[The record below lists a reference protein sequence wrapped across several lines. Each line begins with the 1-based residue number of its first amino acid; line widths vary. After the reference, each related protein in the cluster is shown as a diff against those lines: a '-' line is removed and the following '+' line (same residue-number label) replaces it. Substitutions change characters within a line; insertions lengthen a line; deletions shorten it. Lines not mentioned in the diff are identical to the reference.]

1 VAESRPY
8 RQVARAETQQRTR
21 EALLDAATAELYEGD
36 WPNASLTS
44 LAAKAGVTK
53 QTLLRHF
60 GSKEGLLVQTL
71 VRGAEEIRDQR
82 WSTPPGDAPAAIKNL
97 LEHYDTWGERAM
109 RVGSWQGESGVL
121 AVLSQGARQ
130 LHYQW
135 VEHAFEPWLSQLSE
149 GPRRRTRAA
158 LIVLCDVQS
167 WWILSH
173 DLRLERGEVQ
183 AVLTDLVERLLSG
196 HSR

>member
-1 VAESRPY
+1 MAERRPY

-21 EALLDAATAELYEGD
+21 EALLDAAAGELFEGD
-36 WPNASLTS
+36 WPNASLAA
-44 LAAKAGVTK
+44 LAERAGVSK

-82 WSTPPGDAPAAIKNL
+82 WSAPAGDIPAAIENL
-97 LEHYDTWGERAM
+97 LEHYDTWGERAL
-109 RVGSWQGESGVL
+109 RVGSWQRESGIL

-130 LHYQW
+130 LHYEW
-135 VEHAFEPWLSQLSE
+135 VDHAFAPWLGELHGES
-149 GPRRRTRAA
+149 RRRARAA
-158 LIVLCDVQS
+158 LIALCDVQT

-173 DLRLERGEVQ
+173 DLGLERAEVH
-183 AVLTDLVERLLSG
+183 ALLTDLVERLLAAPSG
-196 HSR
+196 

>member
-1 VAESRPY
+1 LAERRPY

-21 EALLDAATAELYEGD
+21 EALLDVAASELFEGD

-44 LAAKAGVTK
+44 LAARAGVTK

-82 WSTPPGDAPAAIKNL
+82 WSAPTGDIPAAIENL

-109 RVGSWQGESGVL
+109 RVGSWQSESGML
-121 AVLSQGARQ
+121 AALSQGARQ
-130 LHYQW
+130 LHYEW
-135 VEHAFEPWLSQLSE
+135 VEHAFAPWLRELPE
-149 GPRRRTRAA
+149 EARRRARAA
-158 LIVLCDVQS
+158 LIALCDVQT

-173 DLRLERGEVQ
+173 DLRLERTEVH
-183 AVLTDLVERLLSG
+183 ALLTDLVERLLEAPSG
-196 HSR
+196 